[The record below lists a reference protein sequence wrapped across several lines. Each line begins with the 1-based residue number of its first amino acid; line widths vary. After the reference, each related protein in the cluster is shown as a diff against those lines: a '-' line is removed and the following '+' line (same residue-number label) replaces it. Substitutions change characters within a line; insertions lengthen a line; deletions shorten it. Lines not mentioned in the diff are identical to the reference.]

1 MNHLLNQSDI
11 ALIRSAKHAKCFFR
25 NPAQTPPPAH
35 AWLAPTRADCAWVV
49 DRDLQALRPTQLPLR
64 RRTRARPQAISVDS
78 RANRRAP
85 TARLCAECSLPPSR
99 RVSCQLPQATRD
111 AQRNL
116 RDQCRASASPRES
129 RLDGPG
135 CHRPRVSQGSRH
147 HRQHDRILSRWGRP
161 ATQPERSRS

>member
-25 NPAQTPPPAH
+25 NPAQAPPPAH

-49 DRDLQALRPTQLPLR
+49 DRDLQALRPTQLPLCR
-64 RRTRARPQAISVDS
+64 WTRTWPQTIPIDR

-85 TARLCAECSLPPSR
+85 TARLYTECHLSSGL
-99 RVSCQLPQATRD
+99 RVSWQLPQAPGD
-111 AQRNL
+111 AQRDL